1 MNGKASDVCGAA
13 VTIDRADLDDLF
25 DILRES
31 GYELIGP
38 SVHDGAIVYDRI
50 EASDDLPVGWTD
62 DQDAASYRLAR
73 RDDQA
78 CFGFV
83 VGPHSWKRYL
93 FPPEVRLWSA
103 TRSQDGFAFKSD
115 RDAPRLAL
123 IGVRACELAAIGIQD
138 AVFTG
143 REHRDADYA
152 SRRDNIFLVAVN
164 CTEAG
169 GTCFCVSM
177 GTGPT
182 ARSGYDLAL
191 TEVVEDGQHYFVL
204 RGGSETGTAILERL
218 GRARPAAE
226 AELAFAT
233 RAEQRASAQMGRR
246 METDGLPKLLRQVAR
261 HPHWDDVAERC
272 LSCANCTLVCPTCFC
287 HNVEDV
293 VDLTGENAERWRH
306 WDSCFNG
313 DYSYIHGGK
322 IRPSIRGRYR
332 QWLTHKLGTWHDQFG
347 TSGCV
352 GCGRCITW
360 CPVGIDITAE
370 VRALQS
376 QSGAADE
383 ETSP

>member
-1 MNGKASDVCGAA
+1 MDQNSAILGASVAT
-13 VTIDRADLDDLF
+13 VERTDLDGLF
-25 DILRES
+25 VVLREA

-38 SVHDGAIVYDRI
+38 TVRDSAIVYDHVESSEDFPI
-50 EASDDLPVGWTD
+50 GWTD
-62 DQDAASYRLAR
+62 RQDAASYRITR
-73 RDDQA
+73 RNDPA

-93 FPPEVRLWSA
+93 FPPKVRLWSA
-103 TRSQDGFAFKSD
+103 RRTEDGFEIEND
-115 RDAPRLAL
+115 RRAPRLAL

-138 AVFTG
+138 TVFLR
-143 REHRDADYA
+143 REYREDDYA
-152 SRRDNIFLVAVN
+152 DRRDNVFLVAVN

-177 GTGPT
+177 DAGPT

-191 TEVVEDGQHYFVL
+191 TEVLEDGRHYFVL
-204 RGGSETGTAILERL
+204 RVGSDAGRSVQERL
-218 GRARPAAE
+218 RSRPVTE
-226 AELAFAT
+226 AELASAA
-233 RAEQRASAQMGRR
+233 RAEQRAAGQMGRR
-246 METDGLPKLLRQVAR
+246 MDTAGLPELLGQVAE

-272 LSCANCTLVCPTCFC
+272 LSCANCTMVCPTCFC
-287 HNVEDV
+287 HTVEDV
-293 VDLTGENAERWRH
+293 IDLTGQNAERVRE

-313 DYSYIHGGK
+313 DYSYIHGGQ

-332 QWLTHKLGTWHDQFG
+332 QWLIHKLGTWHEQFE

-370 VRALQS
+370 VRALRL
-376 QSGAADE
+376 QSGAAGGE
-383 ETSP
+383 KSP